1 MNIFCFTNKG
11 TNSKINND
19 TILFTSEAISGN
31 PLIINEQNNY
41 SHFINSIEGSA
52 VGLVADGLGD
62 TFASRLAAETYNENF
77 LDLIEIVGEREAVNW
92 IMHNFIKLEVNA
104 ARESA
109 DDKNKA
115 MSGASIA
122 GILYHKFAGV
132 FIFHAGDSKIFAVD
146 KYKAIQITK
155 DHINCYVFNGYVLE
169 NCACAG
175 GGHYIS
181 IEGSRRNKNHDYFIA
196 TNSMCE
202 LLSKKYSSAEEG
214 VYNIM
219 KLNNAESSIN
229 ELKKLSE
236 NYEDNITALGLTSL
250 FEYVN

>member
-11 TNSKINND
+11 INAKINTD
-19 TILFTSEAISGN
+19 TILFNSEAISGN
-31 PLIINEQNNY
+31 PLIISEQNNY
-41 SHFINSIEGSA
+41 SHFINAIEGSA
-52 VGLVADGLGD
+52 IGLIADGLGD
-62 TFASRLAAETYNENF
+62 TFASKLAVKTYNENF
-77 LDLIEIVGEREAVNW
+77 LDLIEIVGEQEAVNW

-122 GILYHKFAGV
+122 GILYHKFTGI
-132 FIFHAGDSKIFAVD
+132 FIFHAGDSKVFAVD
-146 KYKAIQITK
+146 KEKSIQITN
-155 DHINCYVFNGYVLE
+155 DHTNGYALE

-181 IEGSRRNKNHDYFIA
+181 IEGARRNKNHNYFIA

-202 LLSKKYSSAEEG
+202 LLSKKYNSAEEG
-214 VYNIM
+214 IFDIMNINDAEKSIE
-219 KLNNAESSIN
+219 KLKI
-229 ELKKLSE
+229 LSE
-236 NYEDNITALGLTSL
+236 NYEDNTTALGLINP
-250 FEYVN
+250 FE

>member
-11 TNSKINND
+11 INAKINTD
-19 TILFTSEAISGN
+19 AILFNSEAISGN
-31 PLIINEQNNY
+31 PMIISEQNNY

-52 VGLVADGLGD
+52 IGLIADGLGD
-62 TFASRLAAETYNENF
+62 TFASKLAIETYNENF
-77 LDLIEIVGEREAVNW
+77 LDLIEIVGEQEAVNW

-122 GILYHKFAGV
+122 GILYHKFAGI
-132 FIFHAGDSKIFAVD
+132 FIFHAGDSKVFAID
-146 KYKAIQITK
+146 KETSIQITN
-155 DHINCYVFNGYVLE
+155 DHTNGYALE

-181 IEGSRRNKNHDYFIA
+181 IEGARRNKNHNYFIA

-202 LLSKKYSSAEEG
+202 LLSKKYNSVEEG
-214 VYNIM
+214 VFDIMNI
-219 KLNNAESSIN
+219 NNAEKSI
-229 ELKKLSE
+229 EKLKALSE
-236 NYEDNITALGLTSL
+236 NYEDNTTALGLINP
-250 FEYVN
+250 FE

>member
-1 MNIFCFTNKG
+1 MNTFCFTNKG
-11 TNSKINND
+11 TNAKINAD
-19 TILFTSEAISGN
+19 TILFVSEAISGN

-41 SHFINSIEGSA
+41 SHFINSIEGSSI
-52 VGLVADGLGD
+52 GLVADGLGD
-62 TFASRLAAETYNENF
+62 TFASRLAAQTYNENF
-77 LDLIEIVGEREAVNW
+77 LDLIEIVGEQEAINW

-104 ARESA
+104 AKESVN
-109 DDKNKA
+109 DKNKA

-122 GILYHKFAGV
+122 GILYHKFVGI
-132 FIFHAGDSKIFAVD
+132 FIFHAGDSKVFAVD
-146 KYKAIQITK
+146 KDKATQITK
-155 DHINCYVFNGYVLE
+155 DHINGYVLE

-181 IEGSRRNKNHDYFIA
+181 IEGSRRNKSYNYFIA

-202 LLSKKYSSAEEG
+202 LLSKKYSSTEEG

-219 KLNNAESSIN
+219 KLNNAENSIS

-236 NYEDNITALGLTSL
+236 NYGDNITALGLTNP
-250 FEYVN
+250 FE

>member
-11 TNSKINND
+11 ANSKINTD
-19 TILFTSEAISGN
+19 TILFNSEAISGN

-52 VGLVADGLGD
+52 LGLIADGLGD
-62 TFASRLAAETYNENF
+62 NFASKLAVKTYNENF
-77 LDLIEIVGEREAVNW
+77 LDLIETIGEQEIINW

-109 DDKNKA
+109 DDKIKA

-132 FIFHAGDSKIFAVD
+132 FIFHAGDSKVFAVD
-146 KYKAIQITK
+146 KDKAMQITK
-155 DHINCYVFNGYVLE
+155 DHINGYSLE

-181 IEGSRRNKNHDYFIA
+181 IEGARRNKNHNYFIA

-202 LLSKKYSSAEEG
+202 LLSKKYNSVEEG
-214 VYNIM
+214 IFDIM
-219 KLNNAESSIN
+219 KIDNIENSIN

-236 NYEDNITALGLTSL
+236 NYKDNTTALGLINL
-250 FEYVN
+250 FYVNDKY

>member
-11 TNSKINND
+11 VNSIINND
-19 TILFTSEAISGN
+19 TILFNSEAIYGN

-41 SHFINSIEGSA
+41 SHFINSAEGSA
-52 VGLVADGLGD
+52 IGLVADGLGD
-62 TFASRLAAETYNENF
+62 NFASKLAVEIYNENF

-104 ARESA
+104 AKESA

-115 MSGASIA
+115 MSGTSIA

-132 FIFHAGDSKIFAVD
+132 FVFHAGDSKIFAVD
-146 KYKAIQITK
+146 KDKAIQITK
-155 DHINCYVFNGYVLE
+155 DHTNGYALE

-175 GGHYIS
+175 GGHYIA
-181 IEGSRRNKNHDYFIA
+181 IEGARRNKNHNYFIA

-202 LLSKKYSSAEEG
+202 FLSKKYSSVEEG
-214 VYNIM
+214 VYNII
-219 KLNNAESSIN
+219 KLNDAEKSIN
-229 ELKKLSE
+229 ELKALSKDYGE
-236 NYEDNITALGLTSL
+236 TITALGLMNI
-250 FEYVN
+250 FE

>member
-11 TNSKINND
+11 INAKINTD
-19 TILFTSEAISGN
+19 TILFNSEAISGN
-31 PLIINEQNNY
+31 PLIISEQNNY

-52 VGLVADGLGD
+52 IGLIADGLGD
-62 TFASRLAAETYNENF
+62 TFASKLVIKTYNENF
-77 LDLIEIVGEREAVNW
+77 LDLIEIVGEQEAVNW

-122 GILYHKFAGV
+122 GILYHKFAGI
-132 FIFHAGDSKIFAVD
+132 FIFHAGDSKVFAID
-146 KYKAIQITK
+146 KEKSIQITN
-155 DHINCYVFNGYVLE
+155 DHTNGYALE

-181 IEGSRRNKNHDYFIA
+181 IEGARRNKNHNYFIV

-202 LLSKKYSSAEEG
+202 LLSKKYNSAEEG
-214 VYNIM
+214 IFDIMNI
-219 KLNNAESSIN
+219 NNAEKSI
-229 ELKKLSE
+229 EKLKALSE
-236 NYEDNITALGLTSL
+236 NYEDNTTALGLINP
-250 FEYVN
+250 FE

>member
-11 TNSKINND
+11 ANSKINTD
-19 TILFTSEAISGN
+19 TILFNSEAISGN

-41 SHFINSIEGSA
+41 SHFINSIEGS
-52 VGLVADGLGD
+52 VLGVIADGLGD
-62 TFASRLAAETYNENF
+62 NFASKLAVETYNENF
-77 LDLIEIVGEREAVNW
+77 LDLIEAVGEQEIINW

-104 ARESA
+104 ARESVN
-109 DDKNKA
+109 DKNKA

-122 GILYHKFAGV
+122 GILYHKFAGI
-132 FIFHAGDSKIFAVD
+132 FIFHAGDSKVFAVD
-146 KYKAIQITK
+146 KDKATQITK
-155 DHINCYVFNGYVLE
+155 DHINGYVLE

-181 IEGSRRNKNHDYFIA
+181 IEGSRRNKSYNYFIA

-219 KLNNAESSIN
+219 KLNNAENSIS

-236 NYEDNITALGLTSL
+236 NYGDNITALGLTNP
-250 FEYVN
+250 FE

>member
-11 TNSKINND
+11 ANSKINTD
-19 TILFTSEAISGN
+19 TILFNSEAILGN

-52 VGLVADGLGD
+52 LGLIADGLGD
-62 TFASRLAAETYNENF
+62 TFSSKLAVETYNENF
-77 LDLIEIVGEREAVNW
+77 LDLIETVGEQEIINW

-109 DDKNKA
+109 DDKIKA

-132 FIFHAGDSKIFAVD
+132 FIFHAGDSKVFAVD
-146 KYKAIQITK
+146 KDKAMQITK
-155 DHINCYVFNGYVLE
+155 DHINGYGLE

-181 IEGSRRNKNHDYFIA
+181 IEGARRNKNHNYFIA

-202 LLSKKYSSAEEG
+202 LLSKKYNSVEEG
-214 VYNIM
+214 VFDIM
-219 KLNNAESSIN
+219 KIDNIENSIN

-236 NYEDNITALGLTSL
+236 NYEDNTTALGIKE
-250 FEYVN
+250 FEYTKGFTK

>member
-11 TNSKINND
+11 VNSVVNND
-19 TILFTSEAISGN
+19 TILFNCESISSN
-31 PLIINEQNNY
+31 PIIINEQNNY

-52 VGLVADGLGD
+52 IGLVADGLGD
-62 TFASRLAAETYNENF
+62 NFASKLAVEIYNENF

-104 ARESA
+104 AREA
-109 DDKNKA
+109 ANDKNKA
-115 MSGASIA
+115 LSGASIA

-132 FIFHAGDSKIFAVD
+132 FVFHAGDSKIFAVD
-146 KYKAIQITK
+146 KDKSIQITK
-155 DHINCYVFNGYVLE
+155 DHTNGYALE

-175 GGHYIS
+175 GGHYVA
-181 IEGSRRNKNHDYFIA
+181 IEGARRNKSHNYFIA

-202 LLSKKYSSAEEG
+202 LLSEKYSSVEEG

-219 KLNNAESSIN
+219 KLNNAEKSIN
-229 ELKKLSE
+229 ELKTLSK
-236 NYEDNITALGLTSL
+236 NYEENITALGLMNL
-250 FEYVN
+250 FE

>member
-11 TNSKINND
+11 INAKINTD
-19 TILFTSEAISGN
+19 TILFNSEAISGN
-31 PLIINEQNNY
+31 PLIISEQNNY
-41 SHFINSIEGSA
+41 SHFINAIEGSA
-52 VGLVADGLGD
+52 IGLIADGLGD
-62 TFASRLAAETYNENF
+62 TFASKLAIETYNENF
-77 LDLIEIVGEREAVNW
+77 LDLIEIVGEQEAVNW

-122 GILYHKFAGV
+122 GILYHKFAGI
-132 FIFHAGDSKIFAVD
+132 FIFHAGDSKVFAVD
-146 KYKAIQITK
+146 KEKSIQITN
-155 DHINCYVFNGYVLE
+155 DHTNGYALE

-181 IEGSRRNKNHDYFIA
+181 IEGARRNKNHNYFIA

-202 LLSKKYSSAEEG
+202 LLSKKYNSAEEG
-214 VYNIM
+214 VFDIMNISNTEKSIE
-219 KLNNAESSIN
+219 KLKA
-229 ELKKLSE
+229 LSE
-236 NYEDNITALGLTSL
+236 NYEYNTTALGLINP
-250 FEYVN
+250 FE